1 MPRGERA
8 RRRSHRCAP
17 GVDRVLRW
25 ALGRAFGMLDAL
37 EHRDTRAAYPQVS
50 AAGPGHLRGGAGAPE
65 RPSSAAWASCRQ
77 AEGGP
82 PGLFSTFWLLT
93 PPCWTSDGPRGGKN
107 RVIYGLVLYS
117 LITVLEAFS
126 LSQVGCLDA
135 FQ

>member
-50 AAGPGHLRGGAGAPE
+50 AAGPGHLSGGAGAPE
-65 RPSSAAWASCRQ
+65 RPSSAAWACCRQ

-93 PPCWTSDGPRGGKN
+93 PPLLDLRWSEGG
-107 RVIYGLVLYS
+107 
-117 LITVLEAFS
+117 
-126 LSQVGCLDA
+126 
-135 FQ
+135 

>member
-1 MPRGERA
+1 
-8 RRRSHRCAP
+8 
-17 GVDRVLRW
+17 
-25 ALGRAFGMLDAL
+25 MLDAL

-50 AAGPGHLRGGAGAPE
+50 AAGPEHLRGGAGAPE

-107 RVIYGLVLYS
+107 CGIYGLVLYS
-117 LITVLEAFS
+117 FVIVLEAFS